1 MVRVVDATHF
11 LIDGDLPDSGPSPF
25 RRQALIVARFIEY
38 GGPIDQGSTRETLIE
53 CELRPRRRPCRGL
66 MWVAKTED
74 DRIEA
79 FCPKCESIQY
89 VISNWSETL
98 WADGPMEPLRPR

>member
-1 MVRVVDATHF
+1 
-11 LIDGDLPDSGPSPF
+11 
-25 RRQALIVARFIEY
+25 
-38 GGPIDQGSTRETLIE
+38 
-53 CELRPRRRPCRGL
+53 

-74 DRIEA
+74 DRVEA

-89 VISNWSETL
+89 VISNWRETL